1 MRKVVREPFPDPMVR
16 DALAFGQAVRAAR
29 TAASI
34 SLETAAEA
42 LGISKAT
49 MSDLESG
56 KGTVALGTALR
67 VARDLGVAFFTT
79 PLSTHLEASRALQ
92 DLRSGNPNPWGGTS
106 DERLTAASRRQA
118 GTAE

>member
-29 TAASI
+29 TAAGI
-34 SLETAAEA
+34 TLEAAAEA
-42 LGISKAT
+42 LSISKAT
-49 MSDLESG
+49 MSDLEGG

-79 PLSTHLEASRALQ
+79 PLVTHYEAASALQ
-92 DLRSGNPNPWGGTS
+92 HLRVSDPIPWGGPS
-106 DERLTAASRRQA
+106 AERTRSLNGRVEGPAK
-118 GTAE
+118 